1 MRNFCFFSKIFIWLS
16 IICTLISCNDGISSE
31 KCAEFENS
39 ESLLHYAS
47 FVKVFNYK
55 SGYYV
60 NVTNPWRNGSLGEFY
75 LYPDT
80 LRLPEELE
88 KRQVI
93 RTPVNSVVTYSST
106 QWSVFLQLNEI
117 QRVRGI
123 LESNYTQN
131 QEIKMLISEGKISDV
146 GYENHINI
154 EKVIEIQPDLILY
167 TPYSTI
173 PKSDIG
179 ELTGA
184 MMFPFADYLENHP
197 LGRAE
202 WLKVIGYLTC
212 REKDT
217 DRWFDS
223 IVTNYESM
231 KSLCDSVKNKP
242 SVFSDLPYEGQW
254 YVPGGKSYMAQIFED
269 AGAEYVWN
277 ENNSTASQ
285 PVDAE
290 TVLSKAGDANYW
302 RIMNSTDLPYSYK
315 RLSIENELFTYFSAF
330 KEKHVIVCDVMKTS
344 YFEKSQYQPDVLL
357 KDFVKIF
364 HPELIDEDYK
374 PQFYYLLN
382 D

>member
-1 MRNFCFFSKIFIWLS
+1 MKILSFISRIFIWFS
-16 IICTLISCNDGISSE
+16 VICTITSCNDYVNSDKRLE
-31 KCAEFENS
+31 TENS
-39 ESLLHYAS
+39 ENLLHYAS
-47 FVKVFNYK
+47 FIEVFNYK

-60 NVTNPWRNGSLGEFY
+60 NVTNPWGNVSLGEFY
-75 LYPDT
+75 LYPDS

-88 KRQVI
+88 KHQVI
-93 RTPVNSVVTYSST
+93 RTPINSVVTYSST

-117 QRVRGI
+117 QRVKGI

-131 QEIKMLISEGKISDV
+131 QEIKTLISEGKISDV

-154 EKVIEIQPDLILY
+154 EKVIDIKPDVILY
-167 TPYSTI
+167 TPYSTT
-173 PKSDIG
+173 PRTEIG

-184 MMFPFADYLENHP
+184 VMFPFADYLENHP
-197 LGRAE
+197 LGRTE
-202 WLKVIGYLTC
+202 WLKVIGFLTC
-212 REKDT
+212 RERDT

-223 IVTNYESM
+223 IATNYESI
-231 KSLCDSVKNKP
+231 KSLCDSVKCRP

-254 YVPGGKSYMAQIFED
+254 YVPGGKSYIAQIFKD
-269 AGAEYVWN
+269 AGADYVWS

-290 TVLSKAGDANYW
+290 TVLSQAGDASYW
-302 RIMNSTDLPYSYK
+302 RIMNSTDLPYSYE
-315 RLSIENELFTYFSAF
+315 RLSVENELYTYFKAF
-330 KEKHVIVCDVMKTS
+330 REKHVIVCDVMKTS

-364 HPELIDEDYK
+364 HPDLLDDDYE

>member
-1 MRNFCFFSKIFIWLS
+1 MRIFCFFSKIFTWLS
-16 IICTLISCNDGISSE
+16 IICLFLSCDDNVGADNFS
-31 KCAEFENS
+31 ATENS
-39 ESLLHYAS
+39 DNLLDYAS
-47 FVKVFNYK
+47 FVEITNYK
-55 SGYYV
+55 SGYYIKV
-60 NVTNPWRNGSLGEFY
+60 LSPWSNSGLGEFY
-75 LYPDT
+75 LYPDS
-80 LRLPEELE
+80 LRLPDGLE
-88 KRQVI
+88 KCQVI

-117 QRVRGI
+117 QRVKGI
-123 LESNYTQN
+123 LESSFTKNI
-131 QEIKMLISEGKISDV
+131 EIKNLMAEGKIKDV
-146 GYENHINI
+146 GIETQINV
-154 EKVIEIQPDLILY
+154 EKVIEIQPDVILY

-173 PKSDIG
+173 PKTDIG

-184 MMFPFADYLENHP
+184 VMFPFADYLENHP

-217 DRWFDS
+217 DKWFDN
-223 IVTNYESM
+223 IVTNYESI

-254 YVPGGKSYMAQIFED
+254 YVPGGKSYIARIFKD

-285 PVDAE
+285 PIDAE
-290 TVLSKAGDANYW
+290 TVLAKAGDADYW
-302 RIMNSTDLPYSYK
+302 RIMNSTDFPYSYK
-315 RLSIENELFTYFSAF
+315 RLSIENELYTHFNAF

-344 YFEKSQYQPDVLL
+344 YFEKSQYQPDFLL

-364 HPELIDEDYK
+364 HPELIEEDYE

-382 D
+382 E

>member
-1 MRNFCFFSKIFIWLS
+1 M
-16 IICTLISCNDGISSE
+16 
-31 KCAEFENS
+31 
-39 ESLLHYAS
+39 
-47 FVKVFNYK
+47 
-55 SGYYV
+55 
-60 NVTNPWRNGSLGEFY
+60 TNPWGNGNLGEFY
-75 LYPDT
+75 LYPDS

-117 QRVRGI
+117 QRVKGI

-131 QEIKMLISEGKISDV
+131 QEIKTLISEGKISDV

-154 EKVIEIQPDLILY
+154 EKVIDIKPDVILY
-167 TPYSTI
+167 TPYSTT
-173 PKSDIG
+173 PRTEIG

-184 MMFPFADYLENHP
+184 VMFPFADYLENHP
-197 LGRAE
+197 LGRTE
-202 WLKVIGYLTC
+202 WLKVIGFLTC

-223 IVTNYESM
+223 IVTNYESI
-231 KSLCDSVKNKP
+231 KSLCDSVKYRP

-254 YVPGGKSYMAQIFED
+254 YVPGGKSYIAQIFKD
-269 AGAEYVWN
+269 AGADYVWS

-290 TVLSKAGDANYW
+290 TVLSQAGDADYW
-302 RIMNSTDLPYSYK
+302 RVMNSTDFPYSYK
-315 RLSIENELFTYFSAF
+315 RLSIENELYTYFKAF
-330 KEKHVIVCDVMKTS
+330 REKHVIVCDVMKTS

-364 HPELIDEDYK
+364 HPDLLDDDYE